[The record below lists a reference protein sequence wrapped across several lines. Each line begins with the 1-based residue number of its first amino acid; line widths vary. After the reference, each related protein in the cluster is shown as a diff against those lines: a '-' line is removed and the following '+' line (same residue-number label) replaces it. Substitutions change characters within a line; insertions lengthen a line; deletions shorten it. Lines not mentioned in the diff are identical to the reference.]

1 MKQADALV
9 VLEEV
14 ALSLRDSAE
23 AISVGS
29 EFDRG
34 RLAGYYEA
42 LSSIVSQC
50 DVAGIDLDEIGL
62 SGFVPESILG
72 TRKKAA

>member
-34 RLAGYYEA
+34 RLTGYYEA

-50 DVAGIDLDEIGL
+50 DVAGIDLGEIGL
-62 SGFVPESILG
+62 SGFVPESILAA
-72 TRKKAA
+72 RKKAA

>member
-1 MKQADALV
+1 MKQADALI

-23 AISVGS
+23 AISVES
-29 EFDRG
+29 AFDEG
-34 RLAGYYEA
+34 RLTAYYEA

-50 DVAGIDLDEIGL
+50 DVAGIDLGEIGL
-62 SGFVPESILG
+62 AGFVPESIL
-72 TRKKAA
+72 RAAKKAA